1 MSHRWLGCLRRWAD
15 LMGSVTSRIVIK
27 SPREIELMRA
37 AGRLVHG
44 ILCAIEA
51 HVRPG
56 TTTGELDEIADQMI
70 REAGATALF
79 KGVTNPQARCPF
91 PASICSSVNEEVV
104 HGIPGERR
112 LAPGDIVSVDCG
124 VRLNGYCGDSARTF
138 AVGRASRRAGRLMD
152 VTREAL
158 EIAIR
163 EMRPSVRWN
172 TIARRMQRHVESQ
185 EFGVVR
191 EFVGHGI
198 GREMHEEP
206 KIPNYVER
214 RGRGDFELVPGMTLA
229 IEPMVTAGSPAV
241 VFADDGD
248 RWTVVT
254 KDRSLAAHFEHVVA
268 VTEKGASVL
277 SNGS

>member
-1 MSHRWLGCLRRWAD
+1 MRSAA
-15 LMGSVTSRIVIK
+15 SRIVIK
-27 SPREIELMRA
+27 SAREIELMRA
-37 AGRLVHG
+37 AGRLVHQV
-44 ILCAIEA
+44 LREIEA

-56 TTTGELDEIADQMI
+56 ATTADLDRIAERRI
-70 REAGATALF
+70 GEAGAVALF
-79 KGVTNPQARCPF
+79 KGVRNPQARYPF

-104 HGIPGERR
+104 HGIPNDRP
-112 LAPGDIVSVDCG
+112 LAEGDIVSVDCG
-124 VRLNGYCGDSARTF
+124 VRLDGYCGDSAVTI
-138 AVGRASRRAGRLMD
+138 AVGRPSRRAQRLMD
-152 VTREAL
+152 ATRGAL

-163 EMRPSVRWN
+163 ETRPHVRWSRV
-172 TIARRMQRHVESQ
+172 ARPMQKYIEDRG
-185 EFGVVR
+185 FGVVR

-214 RGRGDFELVPGMTLA
+214 ATLDSDFELVPGMTLA
-229 IEPMVTAGSPAV
+229 IEPMVTAGDPAV
-241 VFADDGD
+241 EFRDRD
-248 RWTVVT
+248 RWSVVT